1 MFLAGI
7 IKTHTDTEQELKQP
21 AADESATTLD
31 AEAVAD
37 AVADA
42 TWPSFK
48 PRVAPS
54 YFGRTTGGRTIG
66 SAEPSRARWT

>member
-7 IKTHTDTEQELKQP
+7 IKTHADTEQEPKQQP
-21 AADESATTLD
+21 AADESPATLD
-31 AEAVAD
+31 AD

-48 PRVAPS
+48 PRR
-54 YFGRTTGGRTIG
+54 G
-66 SAEPSRARWT
+66 EPSRARWT

>member
-21 AADESATTLD
+21 AADESTTTLD
-31 AEAVAD
+31 AD

-54 YFGRTTGGRTIG
+54 YFGRTPGGRTTG

>member
-7 IKTHTDTEQELKQP
+7 IKTHADTQADTEQQPKRP
-21 AADESATTLD
+21 AADESTATLD
-31 AEAVAD
+31 AD

-48 PRVAPS
+48 PRLTPG
-54 YFGRTTGGRTIG
+54 YFGRTT
-66 SAEPSRARWT
+66 SDKPSRARWA